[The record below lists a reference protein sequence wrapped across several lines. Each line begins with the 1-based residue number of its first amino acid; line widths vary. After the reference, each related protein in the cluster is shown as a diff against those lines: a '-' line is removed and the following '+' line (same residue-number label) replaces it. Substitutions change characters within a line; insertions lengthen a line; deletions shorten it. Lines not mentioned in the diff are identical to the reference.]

1 MFFIWIEMLKFII
14 YGRVFCVIED
24 DIFEVVKSFELFSL
38 YILVYLEYIE
48 IGVDFY
54 FDVYFFGELC

>member
-1 MFFIWIEMLKFII
+1 MLKFII

-54 FDVYFFGELC
+54 FDVYFFGELR

>member
-1 MFFIWIEMLKFII
+1 MLKFII
-14 YGRVFCVIED
+14 YDRVFCVIED
-24 DIFEVVKSFELFSL
+24 DIFEVVKSRELFSL

-54 FDVYFFGELC
+54 FDVYFFGELR